1 MATGRYVIIG
11 GGNIGQRLIRL
22 LSPDRELVLIDQ
34 DQKALDEA
42 LALRGNGLAAVLG
55 DATSRLVLENAGLKK
70 SDTVLITSTIEKINI
85 EVARVVKD
93 YFDIRQVFAIGIT
106 RAGIAAMEELGVE
119 VENIFS
125 VSAIGLRN
133 RLEHK
138 TKTVHGIGL
147 GKNEILEVEVHPN
160 SRLAYKT
167 IGSIRPRRWR
177 IGIIYRDEAIVVPR
191 DDTVLKPEDKLIILG
206 DPRVLKTVAEMLTFR
221 FVQFPLEY
229 GDRTLAL
236 LFGDEPEAFFAEL
249 AYILKT
255 FPMAQASVVSCSSR
269 PDDGERSRALLAAQG
284 LGKLEMRQVS
294 LDELLADQATTLGI
308 TGKVGLVVLS
318 RMHLR
323 RGMKSPSLGYSRKK
337 LLLRLTQGFRAPL
350 IISDGTFPY
359 QRMAL
364 PCMVEDQMPSS
375 MQTALEIAAPLQF
388 NLEALICKPSEY
400 IAGDDDFSDYD
411 SMCKTI
417 DQLRH
422 TYRTEV
428 REKLLEGNPI
438 MAFGEELKG
447 HQLLVANIGEWQKP
461 RLLPDWLNPDIPWHV
476 VDRAGISTML
486 LPADQ
491 ETL

>member
-22 LSPDRELVLIDQ
+22 ISPDRELVLIDQ
-34 DQKALDEA
+34 DQKALDKA
-42 LALRGNGLAAVLG
+42 VALRGNGITTVLG

-70 SDTVLITSTIEKINI
+70 SDTVLITATIEKINI
-85 EVARVVKD
+85 EVARVVKE
-93 YFDIRQVFAIGIT
+93 YFETRQVFAIGIT
-106 RAGIAAMEELGVE
+106 RAGIDAMEQLGVE

-236 LFGDEPEAFFAEL
+236 LFGDEPEDFFTEL

-255 FPMAQASVVSCSSR
+255 FPLAQTSVVSCTSR
-269 PDDGERSRALLAAQG
+269 PDDAERFRALLAAQG
-284 LGKLEMRQVS
+284 LEHLELRQIP
-294 LDELLADQATTLGI
+294 LADLLADPAAVLGSA
-308 TGKVGLVVLS
+308 GKVGMVVLS
-318 RMHLR
+318 RTYLR

-337 LLLRLTQGFRAPL
+337 LLLRLSQVFRAPV
-350 IISDGTFPY
+350 IISDGTYPY

-364 PCMVEDQMPSS
+364 PCVDDEQMQSS
-375 MQTALEIAAPLQF
+375 MQTALEIAQPLQF

-400 IAGDDDFSDYD
+400 IAGDDEFSDYD

-417 DQLRH
+417 DRLRH
-422 TYRTEV
+422 IYRTEV

-438 MAFGEELKG
+438 KAFCKGLKD
-447 HQLLVANIGEWQKP
+447 HQLLVANIGEWRQP

-476 VDRAGISTML
+476 VDSAGISTML
-486 LPADQ
+486 LPADE